1 MRIRRF
7 NESFD
12 SEEYLDYLLS
22 EIEEKNISF
31 KDSSNFFL
39 YVQYDILSGR
49 AGKIDNYIKLN
60 PRFNDV
66 ITISKYDF
74 DLDYHRILLVDRAF
88 YTRNQKWL
96 YRNLKWGKHPLA
108 KLMDE
113 TPAYNSMLASDG
125 QMETEVWSEDLYK
138 KFQKAEKAINLK
150 GNLSIIRNLD
160 RMGQVE
166 IWDSNIMEDPI
177 RVWEDD
183 IPKLQYLLF
192 KYLGE

>member
-39 YVQYDILSGR
+39 YVEYDYQMVW
-49 AGKIDNYIKLN
+49 ADKIDNYIKLN

-66 ITISKYDF
+66 IAISKYDF
-74 DLDYHRILLVDRAF
+74 DLNHHRILLVDRTF
-88 YTRNQKWL
+88 YSRNQKWM
-96 YRNLKWGKHPLA
+96 YKNLKWEKHPLA

-113 TPAYNSMLASDG
+113 RSSLRGMDIYDK
-125 QMETEVWSEDLYK
+125 Y
-138 KFQKAEKAINLK
+138 QKAEKAIDLK

-166 IWDSNIMEDPI
+166 IWDSIIMEDPI

-183 IPKLQYLLF
+183 IPQLQYLLF

>member
-1 MRIRRF
+1 
-7 NESFD
+7 
-12 SEEYLDYLLS
+12 
-22 EIEEKNISF
+22 
-31 KDSSNFFL
+31 
-39 YVQYDILSGR
+39 
-49 AGKIDNYIKLN
+49 
-60 PRFNDV
+60 
-66 ITISKYDF
+66 
-74 DLDYHRILLVDRAF
+74 
-88 YTRNQKWL
+88 
-96 YRNLKWGKHPLA
+96 
-108 KLMDE
+108 
-113 TPAYNSMLASDG
+113 
-125 QMETEVWSEDLYK
+125 METEVWSEDLYK

>member
-12 SEEYLDYLLS
+12 SDHYLDYLLS

-31 KDSSNFFL
+31 KDSGQFFL
-39 YVQYDILSGR
+39 YVEYDILCGR
-49 AGKIDNYIKLN
+49 ADKIDNYIKLN

-66 ITISKYDF
+66 ITMSKYDF
-74 DLDYHRILLVDRAF
+74 DLNYHRILLVDRLF
-88 YTRNQKWL
+88 YSRNQKFM
-96 YRNLKWGKHPLA
+96 YKNLKWEKHPLA
-108 KLMDE
+108 KWMDE
-113 TPAYNSMLASDG
+113 TPAYRDMDIY
-125 QMETEVWSEDLYK
+125 DKY
-138 KFQKAEKAINLK
+138 QKAEKALDIKENI
-150 GNLSIIRNLD
+150 SIIRNLD